1 MHKGPVD
8 TAASPHA
15 KLRTLPLD
23 AVEIDGGF
31 WKRWQDTNQAVS
43 LRHGYRQL
51 EKSGN
56 FNNLLLAA
64 GKGEGDYRT
73 PVFMDSDVY
82 KWLEAVGYELARHDD
97 PELVQMADH
106 AIRLVEDAQGEDGY
120 LNSYWQVVE
129 PQRRWQDLQHGHE
142 LYCAGHLFQ
151 AAVAYYRG
159 TGDER
164 LLNVSRRFADYIDSV
179 FGPGKRAGTPGHPE
193 VETALVELYRATGER
208 RYLDLAIYFLDQRG
222 RGLLGAHRWG
232 TPAYYQDHVP
242 VRDAETVEGHAVRQ
256 LYLTAGMT
264 DAYLETGEPALMA
277 ALERLWQN
285 MVSKKLHV
293 TGGLGAQHAGEAFG
307 EPYELPNE
315 RAYCETCAQ
324 IASIQWAWRMLLAT
338 GERRFADLMELTLY
352 NAFLSGVSLDG
363 CRYFYVNPLLSR
375 GSAPWL
381 GRKHIVRPEWH
392 GCACCPPNVMRL
404 LASLAHYLVTTD
416 ATGVQIHQYTTAKLT
431 PEFAGRKVGLELET
445 GYPWSGEVKLAVAE
459 TDGRPWELRLR
470 IPDWAAPAKLAV
482 NNTPLAVEPGTAY
495 ATIHR
500 AWQPGDTVTLWLE
513 MSPALLAAH
522 PRVDP
527 TRGSVALRRGPLV
540 YCLEQADQPADVDL
554 QDVAISPNTQMAAS
568 WQPDLLNGVMTVQL
582 EGVAYDTS
590 SWDGTLYR
598 ALDSLTP
605 PQGRAVPLTAI
616 PYYAWANRGPGVM
629 RVWIPLDSNGKS

>member
-31 WKRWQDTNQAVS
+31 WKRWQDTNQTVS

-97 PELVQMADH
+97 PELMQMAEY

-208 RYLDLAIYFLDQRG
+208 RYLDLALYFLDQRG
-222 RGLLGAHRWG
+222 RGLLGTHRWG

-264 DAYLETGEPALMA
+264 DAYLEAGELALMA

-416 ATGVQIHQYTTAKLT
+416 ATGVQIHQYTTAKLI
-431 PEFAGRKVGLELET
+431 PEFDGRKLALRMET
-445 GYPWSGEVKLAVAE
+445 DYPWSGEVKLAVAE

-500 AWQPGDTVTLWLE
+500 VWQPGDTVTLSLE
-513 MSPALLAAH
+513 MSPTLLAAH

-527 TRGSVALRRGPLV
+527 TRGCAALRRGPLV

-554 QDVAISPNTQMAAS
+554 QDVAISPNTQMTAS

>member
-8 TAASPHA
+8 TTASPYA

-23 AVEIDGGF
+23 AVEIEGGF
-31 WKRWQDTNQAVS
+31 WESWQATNQTVS
-43 LRHGYRQL
+43 LRHGFNQL
-51 EKSGN
+51 EKFGN

-64 GKGEGDYRT
+64 GKGEGQYRT

-82 KWLEAVGYELARHDD
+82 KWLEAVGFALAWNDD
-97 PELVQMADH
+97 PELVKLADY
-106 AIRLVEDAQGEDGY
+106 AIGLVEDAQGEDGY
-120 LNSYWQVVE
+120 INSYWQVVE
-129 PQRRWQDLQHGHE
+129 PERRWQDLHHGHE

-179 FGPGKRAGTPGHPE
+179 FGPGKRAGVPGHPE
-193 VETALVELYRATGER
+193 VETALVELYRAGGER
-208 RYLDLAIYFLDQRG
+208 RYLNLALYFLDQRG
-222 RGLLGAHRWG
+222 QGLLGSHRWG

-242 VRDAETVEGHAVRQ
+242 VREAETVEGHAVRQ

-264 DAYLETGEPALMA
+264 DAYLEAGDPVMMA

-285 MVSKKLHV
+285 MVGKKMHV
-293 TGGLGAQHAGEAFG
+293 TGGLGAEHAGEAFG
-307 EPYELPNE
+307 EAYELPNE

-324 IASIQWAWRMLLAT
+324 IASIQWNWRMLLAT

-352 NAFLSGVSLDG
+352 NAFLSGVSVDG

-375 GSAPWL
+375 GTEPWL

-416 ATGVQIHQYTTAKLT
+416 EHGVQVHHYATAKIN
-431 PEFAGRKVGLELET
+431 PEFGGRTVGLDVET
-445 GYPWSGEVKLAVAE
+445 DFPWSGDVKFTVSA

-470 IPDWAAPAKLAV
+470 IPDWADGAKLAV
-482 NNTPLAVEPGTAY
+482 NGEAVAVEPGAEY
-495 ATIHR
+495 ATLNR
-500 AWQPGDTVTLWLE
+500 TWQQGDTVTLGLE
-513 MSPALLAAH
+513 MKPKLLAGH

-527 TRGSVALRRGPLV
+527 TRGSVALQRGPLV
-540 YCLEQADQPADVDL
+540 YCLEEADQAAGVDL
-554 QDVAISPNTQMAAS
+554 QDVAVSPKS
-568 WQPDLLNGVMTVQL
+568 KLDPIWQPDLLGGVMAVQL
-582 EGVAYDTS
+582 DGVAYDTS
-590 SWDGTLYR
+590 AWDGTLYR
-598 ALDSLTP
+598 PLDSLTP
-605 PQGRAVPLTAI
+605 PQGKPVQLTAI
-616 PYYAWANRGPGVM
+616 PYYAWANRGPGIM
-629 RVWIPLDSNGKS
+629 RVWVPLQA

>member
-8 TAASPHA
+8 TTASPHA

-23 AVEIDGGF
+23 AVTIVGGF
-31 WKRWQDTNQAVS
+31 WQGRQQINQTVS

-64 GKGEGDYRT
+64 GKGEGEYRT

-97 PELVQMADH
+97 PELVQMADY
-106 AIRLVEDAQGEDGY
+106 AIGLVEAAQGEDGY

-129 PQRRWQDLQHGHE
+129 PDRRWQDLQHGHE

-193 VETALVELYRATGER
+193 IETALVELYRATGER

-222 RGLLGAHRWG
+222 RGLLGTHRLG
-232 TPAYYQDHVP
+232 SSAYYQDHVP
-242 VRDAETVEGHAVRQ
+242 VREAETVEGHAVRQ

-264 DAYLETGEPALMA
+264 DVYLENGDQAMMD

-285 MVSKKLHV
+285 MVGKKLHV
-293 TGGLGAQHAGEAFG
+293 TGGVGAEHAGEAFG
-307 EPYELPNE
+307 EAYELPNE

-324 IASIQWAWRMLLAT
+324 IASIQWNWRMLLAT

-352 NAFLSGVSLDG
+352 NGFLSGVSLDG

-375 GSAPWL
+375 GSEPWL

-404 LASLAHYLVTTD
+404 LASLAHYMVTTD
-416 ATGVQIHQYTTAKLT
+416 ASGVQVHHYATAQIT
-431 PEFAGRKVGLELET
+431 PEFDGRQVGLSVESD
-445 GYPWSGEVKLAVAE
+445 YPWSGDVKLTVTA
-459 TDGRPWELRLR
+459 TDSQPWELRLR
-470 IPDWAAPAKLAV
+470 IPGWADSARVSVNGEAVTLAPGA
-482 NNTPLAVEPGTAY
+482 EY
-495 ATIHR
+495 AAIQR
-500 AWQPGDTVTLWLE
+500 AWQPGDTVTLSLAME
-513 MSPALLAAH
+513 PVLLAAH

-527 TRGSVALRRGPLV
+527 ARGSVALRRGPLV

-554 QDVAISPNTQMAAS
+554 QDVALSPDAQLEAV
-568 WQPDLLNGVMTVQL
+568 WQPDLLGGVTAVQL
-582 EGVAYDTS
+582 DGIAYDTS
-590 SWDGTLYR
+590 TWDNTLYR
-598 ALDSLTP
+598 PLDSLAP
-605 PQGRAVPLTAI
+605 AQGRAVKLTAI

-629 RVWIPLDSNGKS
+629 RVWVPLQP

>member
-8 TAASPHA
+8 TTASPYA
-15 KLRTLPLD
+15 TLRTLPLD
-23 AVEIDGGF
+23 AVEIGGGF
-31 WKRWQDTNQAVS
+31 WEGWQDTNQTVS

-97 PELVQMADH
+97 PELAQMADY

-222 RGLLGAHRWG
+222 RGLLGTHRWG
-232 TPAYYQDHVP
+232 TSAYYQDHVP
-242 VRDAETVEGHAVRQ
+242 VRDAETMEGHAVRQ

-285 MVSKKLHV
+285 MVGKKLHV

-307 EPYELPNE
+307 EAYELPNE

-375 GSAPWL
+375 GSEPWL

-416 ATGVQIHQYTTAKLT
+416 AAGVQIHQYTTAKLT
-431 PEFAGRKVGLELET
+431 PEFEGRKVGLEMET
-445 GYPWSGEVKLAVAE
+445 DYPWSGEVKLTVGA
-459 TDGRPWELRLR
+459 TDGLPWELRLR
-470 IPDWAAPAKLAV
+470 IPNWAESAKPAV
-482 NNTPLAVEPGTAY
+482 NGTPLAVEPGTGY
-495 ATIHR
+495 AVVNR
-500 AWQPGDTVTLWLE
+500 AWQPGDTVTLSLE

-554 QDVAISPNTQMAAS
+554 QDVAISPNTQMTTRR
-568 WQPDLLNGVMTVQL
+568 QPSLLNGVTTVQL
-582 EGVAYDTS
+582 DGVAYDTS
-590 SWDGTLYR
+590 GWDGTLYR
-598 ALDSLTP
+598 PLDNLTP
-605 PQGRAVPLTAI
+605 PQGRAVKLTAI

-629 RVWIPLDSNGKS
+629 RVWIPLDSSA